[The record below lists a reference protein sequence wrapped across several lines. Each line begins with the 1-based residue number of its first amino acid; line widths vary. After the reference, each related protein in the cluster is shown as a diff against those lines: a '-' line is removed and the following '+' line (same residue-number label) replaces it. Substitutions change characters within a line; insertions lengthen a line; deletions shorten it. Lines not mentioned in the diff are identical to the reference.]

1 MRGSNDGR
9 KKSSRSGLP
18 PSGQNSSPEDGWKS
32 VQKVSQRMEK
42 IDASKIENL
51 TRNYARK
58 VS

>member
-1 MRGSNDGR
+1 MRGGNDGR

-18 PSGQNSSPEDGWKS
+18 PSGMNSSPEDGWKS
-32 VQKVSQRMEK
+32 VQKVSQRLEK

-51 TRNYARK
+51 TRMSARR